1 MIECSQKVRSV
12 CPYRK
17 TCGGGVY
24 KEGSACDKFAESL
37 QNKKAHKPGGG
48 SITREQ
54 VEKMRGEWKI
64 IEYEFFTCSGCW
76 DSYYS
81 GAESTAQAK
90 SYLNSGHVYDFCPHC
105 GAPMTDKAV
114 DILWKR
120 LEEVHDAAD

>member
-1 MIECSQKVRSV
+1 MIECSKKVRSV

-37 QNKKAHKPGGG
+37 QNKKAHKPGGV

-64 IEYEFFTCSGCW
+64 CNDLWNGCTLDYDCVCSMCGK
-76 DSYYS
+76 S
-81 GAESTAQAK
+81 GTPDM
-90 SYLNSGHVYDFCPHC
+90 DFCHFC
-105 GAPMTDKAV
+105 GAPMTDEAI

-120 LEEVHDAAD
+120 LEAMRNEQID